1 MKRLRVNVRGRVQ
14 GVSFRY
20 YTLSEAQRLDLTGW
34 VRNESDGSVT
44 VVAEGAESDLGEL
57 LEFLHRGPRA
67 ARVDDLSLNWSSPNQ
82 EFGSFGIRW

>member
-57 LEFLHRGPRA
+57 LDFLRRGPRA